1 MCLTSTAV
9 SYSGERT
16 QRKQMENGGQD
27 MVKGSQI
34 SGEVWKALG
43 EECMRSFPEGK
54 KSEGRGRVG
63 MRNREE
69 RGRGGG
75 GSPGA
80 LKGTLQ
86 ETRFWRLE
94 MVSLG
99 VLSISQAFHFFCCQ
113 RQF

>member
-1 MCLTSTAV
+1 
-9 SYSGERT
+9 
-16 QRKQMENGGQD
+16 

-34 SGEVWKALG
+34 SAEVWKALG

-69 RGRGGG
+69 RGRGSG

-80 LKGTLQ
+80 LKGTF
-86 ETRFWRLE
+86 RRLASGDLRWSPW
-94 MVSLG
+94 VS
-99 VLSISQAFHFFCCQ
+99 CP
-113 RQF
+113 

>member
-1 MCLTSTAV
+1 
-9 SYSGERT
+9 
-16 QRKQMENGGQD
+16 MENGGQD

-69 RGRGGG
+69 WGPWKWRQPRSFEGH
-75 GSPGA
+75 
-80 LKGTLQ
+80 LQ

>member
-1 MCLTSTAV
+1 
-9 SYSGERT
+9 
-16 QRKQMENGGQD
+16 

-34 SGEVWKALG
+34 SAEVWKAFE

-69 RGRGGG
+69 RGRGSG

-80 LKGTLQ
+80 LKGTF
-86 ETRFWRLE
+86 RRLASGDLRWSPW
-94 MVSLG
+94 VS
-99 VLSISQAFHFFCCQ
+99 CP
-113 RQF
+113 

>member
-1 MCLTSTAV
+1 
-9 SYSGERT
+9 
-16 QRKQMENGGQD
+16 MENGGQD

-69 RGRGGG
+69 RGRGSG

-80 LKGTLQ
+80 LKGTF
-86 ETRFWRLE
+86 RRLASGDLRWSPW
-94 MVSLG
+94 VS
-99 VLSISQAFHFFCCQ
+99 CP
-113 RQF
+113 